1 MWASCRGSTRETS
14 RPRSFGRGG
23 RRADGSR
30 RSWPGPPMAGSGT
43 TRLIYNLNVRTF
55 VRAIVQYRSVDRNV
69 AVYSVPVSEFDDG
82 LFNQFLFSYKV
93 NPQTVVFLGYSDNQ
107 AGTQSFDLTRTDR
120 TFFAK
125 VGYALRP

>member
-1 MWASCRGSTRETS
+1 M
-14 RPRSFGRGG
+14 
-23 RRADGSR
+23 
-30 RSWPGPPMAGSGT
+30 
-43 TRLIYNLNVRTF
+43 
-55 VRAIVQYRSVDRNV
+55 RAIVQYRSVDRNV

>member
-1 MWASCRGSTRETS
+1 M
-14 RPRSFGRGG
+14 
-23 RRADGSR
+23 
-30 RSWPGPPMAGSGT
+30 
-43 TRLIYNLNVRTF
+43 
-55 VRAIVQYRSVDRNV
+55 
-69 AVYSVPVSEFDDG
+69 SEFDDG

-107 AGTQSFDLTRTDR
+107 AGTQSFDLTRADR